1 VGQARSTADDAS
13 SGNGRGRSS
22 SGSNKSAFG
31 NVLKVLTRQ
40 ELLVL
45 AEEADVEGRSS
56 MSKPKLVDAL
66 EQEGVGL
73 DALTKAELLAVGT
86 GHGLDVRTS
95 MSKNELIAAIAAN
108 AR

>member
-1 VGQARSTADDAS
+1 M
-13 SGNGRGRSS
+13 
-22 SGSNKSAFG
+22 
-31 NVLKVLTRQ
+31 
-40 ELLVL
+40 L

-73 DALTKAELLAVGT
+73 DALTKAELLAVGA
-86 GHGLDVRTS
+86 GHGIDVGTS

>member
-1 VGQARSTADDAS
+1 
-13 SGNGRGRSS
+13 
-22 SGSNKSAFG
+22 
-31 NVLKVLTRQ
+31 
-40 ELLVL
+40 
-45 AEEADVEGRSS
+45 
-56 MSKPKLVDAL
+56 MSKPELVDAL

-86 GHGLDVRTS
+86 GHGIDLRTS

>member
-1 VGQARSTADDAS
+1 MRTFLE
-13 SGNGRGRSS
+13 RE
-22 SGSNKSAFG
+22 
-31 NVLKVLTRQ
+31 LKFSVCG
-40 ELLVL
+40 
-45 AEEADVEGRSS
+45 EAID
-56 MSKPKLVDAL
+56 
-66 EQEGVGL
+66 GL